1 MPSPPRTSH
10 VRPWVRGWPAAGQRE
25 TLRRPRR
32 RVLHSIAQ
40 SNRVTGPQG
49 ERAAER
55 RGQAHQPLEPDL
67 GKPRGAIPT
76 VCGRCAGVA
85 EDERRE
91 CGRRTATTVV
101 PLWFRVVVFV
111 RQRFLAYETTRR
123 SLRGVTLGL

>member
-67 GKPRGAIPT
+67 GKPRGAHSA
-76 VCGRCAGVA
+76 AGA
-85 EDERRE
+85 EDERRD
-91 CGRRTATTVV
+91 CDRRTPTTVV
-101 PLWFRVVVFV
+101 CLW
-111 RQRFLAYETTRR
+111 
-123 SLRGVTLGL
+123 LRGGFLVARIVTGEVWAD